1 MEQVLDL
8 LSWVLLVSGGLIGII
23 GGVGMLRLPDLFSRM
38 HAAGMIDT
46 LAVALMILGMMLQSG
61 HWLIAVK
68 LAIILIFLFFTSP
81 TSTHALAKAAIHG
94 GHAPWT
100 PTGEASLAHQPSEAP
115 PPEHAADSA
124 EPDPSKTSSA

>member
-1 MEQVLDL
+1 MEQALDI
-8 LSWVLLVSGGLIGII
+8 LSWVLLVSGGLLGVI

-46 LAVALMILGMMLQSG
+46 LAVALMVFGMMLQSG

-68 LAIILIFLFFTSP
+68 LAIILLFLFFTSP
-81 TSTHALAKAAIHG
+81 TSTHALAKAALHG
-94 GHAPWT
+94 GHRPWT
-100 PTGEASLAHQPSEAP
+100 STDETSLAHQPSEALP
-115 PPEHAADSA
+115 SEQAADSA

>member
-1 MEQVLDL
+1 MEQALDL
-8 LSWVLLVSGGLIGII
+8 LSWVLLVSGGLIGIV

-46 LAVALMILGMMLQSG
+46 LAVALMIFGMMLQSG

-81 TSTHALAKAAIHG
+81 TSTHALAKAALHG
-94 GHAPWT
+94 GHAPRT
-100 PTGEASLAHQPSEAP
+100 PTGETSPAPHPSEALP
-115 PPEHAADSA
+115 SEHAADNA